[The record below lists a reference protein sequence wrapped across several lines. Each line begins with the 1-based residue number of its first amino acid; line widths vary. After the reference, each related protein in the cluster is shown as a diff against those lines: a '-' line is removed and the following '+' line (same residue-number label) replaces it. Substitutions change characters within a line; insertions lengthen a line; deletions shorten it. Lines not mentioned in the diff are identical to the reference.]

1 MKSTS
6 LFLAALS
13 IVLLSACG
21 GSGSG
26 GDDAP
31 NPPPIEQPPA
41 PTNAVLSVT
50 PSSIELIAKS
60 DAPVTLTVANT
71 SSDTTA
77 TSISALLPAS
87 WTDVVQDASGCTSLP
102 PQAQCTLSFTPGAA
116 SHPQATV
123 NIKGSNTETASA
135 TIVVSPPNGAVIV
148 ELTATTVSVE
158 AGQTIMM
165 MVQNTSATVTAT
177 NISARLAGTVLAGNV
192 TQDASGCI
200 AVPPGASCS
209 LSFVAGNTPVS
220 STSFSIRGDNTS
232 TIGGSIAITVPI
244 TAQLGI
250 AGSPLVLQATAGT
263 ATAGTLTITNLSTD
277 VTATNIYARFG
288 GTALAGEITQDASNC
303 TMLAPAQSCTLSFT
317 PGAIAVPQTAFTIH
331 GDNTS
336 QVGASIAIDA
346 PQAVLSVSGSPLEL
360 FANGTAKTLAVTN
373 ISADRA
379 ENIAANFTG
388 TALDGNVVHDASA
401 CPLLLP
407 SQSCLL
413 TFTPGSTAVASTAFA
428 IAGSNTNTLV
438 ANMTITALAV
448 GDTFA
453 GGIVMVLPSG
463 NTPGLIVAMG
473 ELSLEWGGFSI
484 NTLATSATDGAANTA
499 RIIDEIG
506 NNSGTPYAAQYCNIF
521 SQSVGA
527 VTYDDWF
534 LPARDQLAELITAD
548 ISESIGIFSNTYWS
562 SSEVD
567 AFTAGTM
574 TSVAIGADSNKGSHR
589 WVRCVRAF
597 TL

>member
-6 LFLAALS
+6 LFFAALS
-13 IVLLSACG
+13 VVLLSACG
-21 GSGSG
+21 GSSSG
-26 GDDAP
+26 GDDTP
-31 NPPPIEQPPA
+31 KPPPTEQPVP
-41 PTNAVLSVT
+41 PRAVLSVT
-50 PSSIELIAKS
+50 PSSIELVAKS
-60 DAPVTLTVANT
+60 GNPVTLTVANT
-71 SSDTTA
+71 SNDTTA
-77 TSISALLPAS
+77 TAISALLPSS
-87 WTDVVQDASGCTSLP
+87 WTDVTQDASGCASLP
-102 PQAQCTLSFTPGAA
+102 PQAQCTLSFTPGAT

-123 NIKGSNTETASA
+123 NIKGANTETASA

-148 ELTATTVSVE
+148 ELTATMVSVE

-192 TQDASGCI
+192 TQDATGCI

-232 TIGGSIAITVPI
+232 TIGGSIAITVPT

-263 ATAGTLTITNLSTD
+263 ATAGTLTITNLSSD
-277 VTATNIYARFG
+277 VTATNIYAHFG
-288 GTALAGEITQDASNC
+288 GTALAGNMIQDVNDCAV
-303 TMLAPAQSCTLSFT
+303 LAPGASCTLTFT
-317 PGAIAVPQTAFTIH
+317 PESTAVAQTSLAIY

-336 QVGASIAIDA
+336 QVGASIAIDP
-346 PQAVLSVSGSPLEL
+346 PQATLSVSGSPLEL
-360 FANGTAKTLAVTN
+360 FANGTAKTLVVTN

-463 NTPGLIVAMG
+463 NTPGLIVAGG

-506 NNSGTPYAAQYCNIF
+506 NNSGTPYAAQYCNVH
-521 SQSVGA
+521 SVSVGA

-534 LPARDQLAELITAD
+534 LPASDQLAELITAD

-567 AFTAGTM
+567 DFTAVTV
-574 TSVAIGADSNKGSHR
+574 TNIATGASSDKRSLR
-589 WVRCVRAF
+589 WVRCARAF